1 MSNTRAREVAGLAA
15 VEAQRPRG
23 HHGRISAHLDY
34 GKGINVC
41 LWLLAD
47 INVRAEHVRFRG
59 QSGHSQIAIQCP
71 LMTQSGHVAYYCLAS
86 RLA

>member
-34 GKGINVC
+34 GKGIRMSASGTK
-41 LWLLAD
+41 LTLMPTMSMSASGDKADIPDRLAD
-47 INVRAEHVRFRG
+47 VR
-59 QSGHSQIAIQCP
+59 
-71 LMTQSGHVAYYCLAS
+71 
-86 RLA
+86 